1 MEDLEIRRLRRD
13 GFTPYFGDEKR
24 YLMTP
29 PEFDLILACESRQVA
44 QVIHEVLKQS
54 VGYAGDGEHGRRE
67 WVAMSFR
74 HFERRGL
81 MSHQYAKRFLDYAVE
96 RGYLLRRRR
105 GLQRW
110 EYAVHYRQVDNVP
123 R

>member
-1 MEDLEIRRLRRD
+1 
-13 GFTPYFGDEKR
+13 
-24 YLMTP
+24 
-29 PEFDLILACESRQVA
+29 VA

-67 WVAMSFR
+67 WVALSFR

-81 MSHQYAKRFLDYAVE
+81 LGHHAAQDALDYAVE
-96 RGYLLRRRR
+96 QGYLLRRRLGR
-105 GLQRW
+105 QRW
-110 EYAVHYRQVDNVP
+110 EYAVHYRQSDNVP